1 MFVAVN
7 ISSVEIEF
15 AVLDDKAK
23 IVSRFSISTQNK
35 KTDDQYTTEI
45 KSVFEYLQINKTMI
59 THAAIL
65 SIVPKFVYI
74 VSDFFKKYIK
84 IDPIILSNN
93 DIPLEHEEMNLQD
106 IPVDIFAGCY
116 ACNKIY
122 GSNIIFVNFDVIIS
136 IGACVNDKFCGY
148 TVYPGMDILS
158 TAIHEQISEYPEIVI
173 KPIQDIYATNRYD
186 ALNCGIF
193 NGAMGAC
200 DNIIANIT
208 SEYGS
213 KQFKVIATCKNP
225 ALLQYSKMINI
236 IDQDLRIKSIAE
248 CTKCKLLSV

>member
-7 ISSVEIEF
+7 ISGFEIEF

-35 KTDDQYTTEI
+35 KTDDQYTAEI
-45 KSVFEYLQINKTMI
+45 KNVFEYLQINKTTI

-65 SIVPKFVYI
+65 STVPKFTYI

-84 IDPIILSNN
+84 IEPIIINN
-93 DIPLEHEEMNLQD
+93 DDIPLECGDINLQD
-106 IPVDIFAGCY
+106 VPVDIYAGCY
-116 ACNKIY
+116 ASCKMY
-122 GSNIIFVNFDVIIS
+122 GSNIVFVNFDVLVN
-136 IGACVNDKFCGY
+136 IGTCVNNTFCGY
-148 TVYPGMDILS
+148 VVYPGIDILS
-158 TAIHEQISEYPEIVI
+158 TAIHSQMSEYPEIAI
-173 KPIQDIYATNRYD
+173 KPTRDIFATNRYD
-186 ALNCGIF
+186 ALNCGVF

-208 SEYGS
+208 SEY
-213 KQFKVIATCKNP
+213 KNKLFKVVATCRNP

-236 IDQDLRIKSIAE
+236 IDQDLRIKSVAE
-248 CTKCKLLSV
+248 CAKSKLLSV